1 VLVGQF
7 TQVSGSA
14 YYRIVRLLP
23 TGALDTTINF
33 GDGANSDV
41 DAAVI
46 QPADG
51 MIVIGGAFTQFEDQP
66 YDHLVRLYGGSAG
79 GSGGGGY
86 GVVIPAGSALVQEG
100 FQPPNNVIDPGE
112 TNTLS
117 FAFREVSGN
126 NLTNL
131 VATLLVT
138 NGITYPSPASNSYGS
153 LIVGGPSV
161 SRQFSFTASG
171 TNGQTI
177 AATFLLQ
184 NGTNNLGLGVF
195 TYTLGTLTN
204 TFANTNL
211 IVINDN
217 TNATPYPST
226 INVSGVGGT
235 LIKITVTFANLTH
248 TWPRDIDALLESPYQ
263 QSTLLMA
270 HAGGGNPVKGVTLT
284 FDDAASTNLPQ
295 AGQIVSGTYN
305 PTVYFPV
312 PTFPAPAPSI
322 PYATN
327 LSNFI
332 GSNPNGTWSLFVID
346 DTSLNVGAISNGWS
360 LNVITASPIASLPPQ
375 FGGIV
380 SSNGTFQ
387 FTITGKASSTIIQ
400 ASTNLVSGIWVNLY
414 TNTPPFTFTDSNA
427 SNYRY
432 RFYRAIPAP

>member
-1 VLVGQF
+1 
-7 TQVSGSA
+7 
-14 YYRIVRLLP
+14 
-23 TGALDTTINF
+23 LDTTINF

-51 MIVIGGAFTQFEDQP
+51 MIVIGGAFTQFADQP
-66 YDHLVRLYGGSAG
+66 YYHLVRLYGGSAG
-79 GSGGGGY
+79 GSGAGGY

-117 FAFREVSGN
+117 FAFRDVSGK

-195 TYTLGTLTN
+195 TYTLGMLTN

-211 IVINDN
+211 IIINDH
-217 TNATPYPST
+217 AIASPYPST
-226 INVSGVGGT
+226 INVSGVGGS
-235 LIKITVTFANLTH
+235 LIKVTVTFANLTH
-248 TWPRDIDALLESPYQ
+248 TWPADIDALLESPYQ
-263 QSTLLMA
+263 QSALLMA
-270 HAGGGNPVKGVTLT
+270 NAGGGNAVNGVTLT
-284 FDDAASTNLPQ
+284 FDDAASVYPTNLPQ
-295 AGQIVSGTYN
+295 AGQIISHTYR
-305 PTVYFPV
+305 PTAYFPV
-312 PTFPAPAPSI
+312 ATFPAPAPLAPVPS
-322 PYATN
+322 YATN
-327 LSNFI
+327 LSNFNS
-332 GSNPNGTWSLFVID
+332 SNPNGTWSLFVID
-346 DTSLNVGAISNGWS
+346 DTPINAGAISNGWS
-360 LNVITASPIASLPPQ
+360 LTLITSSPIALQPPQ
-375 FGGIV
+375 FGSFV
-380 SSNGTFQ
+380 NSNGTFRL
-387 FTITGKASSTIIQ
+387 TITSPSYSTIIQ
-400 ASTNLVSGIWVNLY
+400 ASTNLVNWVPVY
-414 TNTPPFTFTDSNA
+414 TNMPPFTFTDSNA
-427 SNYRY
+427 SSYPY
-432 RFYRAIPAP
+432 RFYRAVLGP